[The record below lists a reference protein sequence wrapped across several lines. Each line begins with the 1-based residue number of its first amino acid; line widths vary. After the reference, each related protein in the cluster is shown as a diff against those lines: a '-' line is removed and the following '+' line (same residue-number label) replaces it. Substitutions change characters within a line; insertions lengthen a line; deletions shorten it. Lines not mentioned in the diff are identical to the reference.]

1 MPRSG
6 EPARSAIGPHPERM
20 AGEGRTP
27 GRLGQPP
34 LPRAALPWVTR
45 ESRAI
50 ARAEFADILRD
61 MNLNAIIDKV
71 ADGADD
77 FLAGA
82 SNRSEARAG
91 IAELLNADYPQLS
104 QEDKTRV
111 TEGVMAILEDED
123 FFVGIG
129 SGGGDEDDEEQDA
142 TDDDV

>member
-1 MPRSG
+1 
-6 EPARSAIGPHPERM
+6 
-20 AGEGRTP
+20 
-27 GRLGQPP
+27 
-34 LPRAALPWVTR
+34 
-45 ESRAI
+45 
-50 ARAEFADILRD
+50 

-142 TDDDV
+142 ADDDV